1 LSANGQPKA
10 SKAIFTSALFSDCST
25 ETNRR
30 LNLVATA
37 QEKAGYLLIDLISS
51 TPSSQ
56 NLSFAHGVTS
66 LEDRIGL
73 NKSLLDYIAKKYSI
87 STDQSYEEESRFTR
101 RDLFDQ

>member
-1 LSANGQPKA
+1 
-10 SKAIFTSALFSDCST
+10 
-25 ETNRR
+25 
-30 LNLVATA
+30 LVATA

-66 LEDRIGL
+66 LENRIGL
-73 NKSLLDYIAKKYSI
+73 SKSLLDYIAKKYSI